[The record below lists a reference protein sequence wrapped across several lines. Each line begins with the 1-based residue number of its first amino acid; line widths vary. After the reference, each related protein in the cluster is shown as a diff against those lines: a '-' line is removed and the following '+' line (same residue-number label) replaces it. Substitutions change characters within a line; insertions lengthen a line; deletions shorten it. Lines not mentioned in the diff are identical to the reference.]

1 MNETTLRF
9 EDVLSAYKMEIG
21 ESIAGL
27 TEKLA
32 VSRATVAALKTE
44 LALARAQLSDNS
56 DNAIERAE
64 ASEDRL

>member
-21 ESIAGL
+21 ELTAGL

-44 LALARAQLSDNS
+44 LALAREQLSDNS

-64 ASEDRL
+64 ASENRL

>member
-21 ESIAGL
+21 ELTAGL

-32 VSRATVAALKTE
+32 VSRATVAALRTE
-44 LALARAQLSDNS
+44 LALAREQLSDNS

>member
-21 ESIAGL
+21 ELIAGL

-44 LALARAQLSDNS
+44 LTLARAQLSDNS

>member
-21 ESIAGL
+21 ELIAGL

-44 LALARAQLSDNS
+44 LALARAQLSDSS